1 MEQTKILVVEDDRE
15 INSMLC
21 EMLDENGYA
30 AEGAFTG
37 MEGVTRL
44 RNGGYD
50 LLILI

>member
-30 AEGAFTG
+30 AEGALQVWRG
-37 MEGVTRL
+37 CP
-44 RNGGYD
+44 D
-50 LLILI
+50 

>member
-37 MEGVTRL
+37 IGVVQTEKRRL
-44 RNGGYD
+44 
-50 LLILI
+50 